1 MPMLCPACGWDLE
14 GEKNALVLL
23 CRNCESAW
31 QAGLGGGMEEV
42 SFAFAVNG
50 EENSWYLPFWQI
62 RATIPGAGLK
72 SFADLARFANLPRAV
87 QGRWEEQPPAFWIPA
102 FKLQPKLFLR
112 LARALTLAPPT
123 LARQGSLPRCNLHH
137 ATLPLAEAVEGIRVL
152 LAAVAVKREVL
163 LAGFA
168 SLAIELEEPGLVY
181 VPFTPKGL
189 ELIQPSLQL
198 SISANAFQ
206 WGKLL

>member
-31 QAGLGGGMEEV
+31 QAGSGGGMERISV
-42 SFAFAVNG
+42 AVAGNG

-72 SFADLARFANLPRAV
+72 SFADLARCANLPKAV
-87 QGRWEEQPPAFWIPA
+87 RDQWEEQPLAFWIPA

-112 LARALTLAPPT
+112 LARALTLAPPVW
-123 LARQGSLPRCNLHH
+123 ARQASLPRFNLHD

-152 LAAVAVKREVL
+152 LAAVAAKREVL
-163 LAGFA
+163 LAGLA
-168 SLAIELEEPGLVY
+168 NLAIEPEEPGLVY
-181 VPFTPKGL
+181 VPFTLKGL
-189 ELIQPSLQL
+189 ELIQPSLRL
-198 SISANAFQ
+198 SISVNAFQ